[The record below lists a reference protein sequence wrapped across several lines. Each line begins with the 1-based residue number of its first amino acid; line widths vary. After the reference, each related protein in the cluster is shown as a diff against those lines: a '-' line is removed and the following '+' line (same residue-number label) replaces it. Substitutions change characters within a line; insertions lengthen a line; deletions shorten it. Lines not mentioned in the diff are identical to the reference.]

1 MSSADGRQ
9 IVVLGTL
16 DTKREALL
24 FLAHSIEQAGCAAIL
39 IDASVTERAHG
50 EADYSA
56 DKVLETIGKSLPEA
70 SRMPRGKAVELMSAA
85 AEALVRKLVESGQAH
100 GIIGVGGSGGTTI
113 CSSAMKSLPYGIPK
127 VLVSTLASGNTRWH
141 VDVSDIVM
149 MPSLVDISGM
159 NPMLELVLRNAA
171 HAVCGM
177 ARRFSPYVPSGKT
190 VLGMTMYGTTTP
202 GANVVRGRLEEA
214 GFEIWTFHAS
224 GIGGRTM
231 ERLIREKRIQGVVD
245 FTLAEIGAHLV
256 GGLHDAGE
264 RRLEAAIEMGLPE
277 VVVPGAADTIVLPP
291 LNEVPEKFKARRL
304 NVHNPTMTTMR
315 TTVEENR
322 AIADFIARK
331 LNAARSRVTVVL
343 PLGGLSTIDR
353 PGEVFFDPPA
363 NDALFATLRSRLS
376 PSIRV
381 VEGRWNVND
390 REFADMVADEAL
402 AIMRGTS
409 KPETRTEGT

>member
-1 MSSADGRQ
+1 MKWDGRR

-24 FLAHSIEQAGCAAIL
+24 FLARAIEEAGCAAIL
-39 IDASVTERAHG
+39 VDASVTERAG
-50 EADYSA
+50 TDADYPA
-56 DKVLETIGKSLPEA
+56 DKVLETIGENLPKV

-85 AEALVRKLVESGQAH
+85 AEALLRKLIESGQAH
-100 GIIGVGGSGGTTI
+100 GILGVGGSGGTTI
-113 CSSAMKSLPYGIPK
+113 CSSAMRSLPYGIPK
-127 VLVSTLASGNTRWH
+127 VLVSTLASGNTKWH

-177 ARRFSPYVPSGKT
+177 VGRFSPFVPSGKT
-190 VLGMTMYGTTTP
+190 VLAMTMYGTTTP
-202 GANVVRGRLEEA
+202 GASVVRQRLEEA
-214 GFEIWTFHAS
+214 GFEVWTFHAS

-231 ERLIREKRIQGVVD
+231 ERLIREKRIHGVVD

-264 RRLEAAIEMGLPE
+264 KRLEAAIEMGLPE
-277 VVVPGAADTIVLPP
+277 VIVPGAADTIVLPP
-291 LNEVPEKFKARRL
+291 LNEVPEKFKTRRL

-315 TTVEENR
+315 TNAEENR
-322 AIADFIARK
+322 AIADFIAGK
-331 LNAARSRVTVVL
+331 LNAARSPVTVVL

-353 PGEVFFDPPA
+353 PGDVFFDPPA
-363 NDALFATLRSRLS
+363 NDALFTTLRERLS
-376 PSIRV
+376 PRIKV
-381 VEGRWNVND
+381 VEGRGNVND

-402 AIMRGTS
+402 AIMG
-409 KPETRTEGT
+409 RTEEAGPGTEAP